1 MFAFDPNSD
10 ASESGF
16 RVLRTL
22 LALVIFFAGMVVARW
37 GVRRFVLR
45 RSGAP
50 PRFPDP
56 FAVGNVVVL
65 VLLLLLRVPA
75 ERLLRIL
82 GGAIANFGA
91 SSDLWWAGQ
100 MLVGLYFVLIATS
113 LLLLAIRFVGLV
125 YSYFEDRI
133 NTTLEEL
140 QANGKAVQSN
150 PRFHASRILKVS
162 YRVIRNVVTAAL
174 IVAYVFYGF
183 MHFPLTQVVT
193 NEMKRVFG
201 PPLQRGIHE
210 VENYIPNLGYL
221 LVIFLFGW
229 IVLRGLKY
237 FFSAIRRG
245 TIVLEH
251 FPADW
256 ADPTYKLCRSILFL
270 FVLMVGFPYL
280 PGAGNTFFRGFSL
293 FVGALVTFGSSGAI
307 GNLLAGILLT
317 YARAFRVG
325 DVVQI
330 EGVYGRVSEKT
341 LLVTR
346 LVTTGNEQVAIP
358 NSKVLNESVTN
369 YSTQGTG
376 TTVAMAVAVTVGY
389 DVDWRTVH
397 TLLLDGA
404 TRTEQVA
411 TSPPPVVMETSL
423 DNYSVEYQ
431 LRVWS
436 KTADGIFESYANLRR
451 NVLDAFADAGVEIM
465 TPTILSHRD
474 ASGLAVPTER
484 FPNPPQR
491 KGIRVSIQ
499 PPTQTGNS
507 NTPA

>member
-22 LALVIFFAGMVVARW
+22 LAVLLFGAGMATARW

-45 RSGAP
+45 RSGTP

-75 ERLLRIL
+75 ERPLLIL

-91 SSDLWWAGQ
+91 SSDLAWISH
-100 MLVGLYFVLIATS
+100 MLVGIYFVLIATS
-113 LLLLAIRFVGLV
+113 LLLLAIRFVGLT
-125 YSYFEDRI
+125 YSFLEDRI
-133 NTTLEEL
+133 NATLEGL
-140 QANGKAVQSN
+140 QASGKAVQSN

-162 YRVIRNVVTAAL
+162 YRVVRNLVTAAL
-174 IVAYVFYGF
+174 VGAYVFYGF

-193 NEMKRVFG
+193 NEMNRVFG
-201 PPLQRGIHE
+201 PPIQRAIHE

-280 PGAGNTFFRGFSL
+280 PGAGTAFFRGFSL

-307 GNLLAGILLT
+307 GNLLAGIMLT

-346 LVTTGNEQVAIP
+346 LVTR
-358 NSKVLNESVTN
+358 
-369 YSTQGTG
+369 
-376 TTVAMAVAVTVGY
+376 AMSRSA
-389 DVDWRTVH
+389 
-397 TLLLDGA
+397 
-404 TRTEQVA
+404 
-411 TSPPPVVMETSL
+411 SP
-423 DNYSVEYQ
+423 
-431 LRVWS
+431 
-436 KTADGIFESYANLRR
+436 TA
-451 NVLDAFADAGVEIM
+451 
-465 TPTILSHRD
+465 
-474 ASGLAVPTER
+474 
-484 FPNPPQR
+484 
-491 KGIRVSIQ
+491 KC
-499 PPTQTGNS
+499 
-507 NTPA
+507 